1 MKIEFL
7 IPVTDLPGY
16 RRITS
21 YKKHPKLRISS
32 VTVGRTDHK
41 SHKSLTED
49 FDALIDGQSALA
61 LEGLSDGTCYR
72 MVLNEKIVSGES
84 WKVPVALSHAAL
96 QQGISEYFS
105 SATGLPDGEPEMVV
119 WSTGAYEFDL
129 TLDTQRSYDIEAKLK
144 LFRPEAQRLLGEGK
158 RLMIF
163 LPTHQATLVS
173 SDIGKM
179 LRDLGAEFH
188 VIATLKEGLDRL
200 AMSPAGVD
208 PDMTEGIASR
218 HEGDTQQTSRPG
230 GRTPLALIASLIV
243 VIAAGA
249 GGLYWKDG
257 LAVYQSLS
265 AHPSSPVTPEPQPTP
280 EPVPEPVPQVEPDPH
295 SATELDPQEPTA
307 KTEVTA
313 VSEQAEPSPQ
323 PDEEGEAD
331 QPSDQQPD
339 VAVTADDPAP
349 PVSQGK
355 SADAPEAKAPPYKFY
370 LIKSANGA
378 SCVNALIN
386 PSRAMAEPVE
396 ATADGQFLLPMG
408 VSVCGIGISATDRM
422 QPRQLSRLIPATL
435 LQNTMPPRDVSRAS
449 GTGPQVLLFFKSQQR
464 PTGAFH
470 FRSVATGNE
479 EPSPSTVTI
488 TLTN

>member
-49 FDALIDGQSALA
+49 FDALIDAQSALA

-96 QQGISEYFS
+96 QQGISDYFS

-158 RLMIF
+158 RLLIF
-163 LPTHQATLVS
+163 LPPHQATLVS
-173 SDIGKM
+173 SDIGKS
-179 LRDLGAEFH
+179 LKGLGAEFH

-200 AMSPAGVD
+200 TLSPEEVGEQVSSQRE
-208 PDMTEGIASR
+208 PK
-218 HEGDTQQTSRPG
+218 QQTSGSG
-230 GRTPLALIASLIV
+230 GKTPLALVASLLV
-243 VIAAGA
+243 VVAVGA

-257 LAVYQSLS
+257 LAFYQSLS
-265 AHPSSPVTPEPQPTP
+265 VQPASPSAAEPQTTSDDA
-280 EPVPEPVPQVEPDPH
+280 PDPREP
-295 SATELDPQEPTA
+295 SAKKEIIVDNEQTEPTA
-307 KTEVTA
+307 KPVEDTPP
-313 VSEQAEPSPQ
+313 EP
-323 PDEEGEAD
+323 EAKTEAD
-331 QPSDQQPD
+331 KPVEPQPD
-339 VAVTADDPAP
+339 VADKADE
-349 PVSQGK
+349 PVP
-355 SADAPEAKAPPYKFY
+355 SATPSEPEDEPEAKVQPYEFY

-378 SCVNALIN
+378 SCINALIN
-386 PSRAMAEPVE
+386 PNLASAEPVE
-396 ATADGQFLLPMG
+396 AAEDGQFTLPLG
-408 VSVCGIGISATDRM
+408 VSVCGIGIAATDKM
-422 QPRQLSRLIPATL
+422 QPRQLASQIPPTL
-435 LQNTMPPRDVSRAS
+435 LQSTMPPFDVSRAS
-449 GTGPQVLLFFKSQQR
+449 GTGPQLLLFFKRQQR

-470 FRSVATGNE
+470 FPSATTGNE
-479 EPSPSTVTI
+479 EQTPSTVTI